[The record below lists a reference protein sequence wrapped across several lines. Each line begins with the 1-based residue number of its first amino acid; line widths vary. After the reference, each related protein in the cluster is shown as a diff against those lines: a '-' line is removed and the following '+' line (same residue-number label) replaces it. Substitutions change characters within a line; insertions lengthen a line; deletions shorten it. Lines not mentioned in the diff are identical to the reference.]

1 MSVFELEVESSK
13 QPCEFKYIYLK
24 FSSLDSKTCDG
35 L

>member
-1 MSVFELEVESSK
+1 MYVFELEVESK